1 MLNKYNFMNIIS
13 AALAAVTGGLYLYTI
28 FPDYFKQP
36 ISSAIIYTILFFM
49 VCVFAGRVKKS
60 VWNVLDKKW
69 FYIMESIL
77 FLCIPVYFIMNGFI
91 NYWNTAGIILLG
103 YMVIY
108 VSSTI
113 RENIIKM
120 VIILF
125 SPLFYYGL
133 LFQHSF
139 FTESI
144 FAISFLLLM
153 DKMLKRESVDQYFY
167 MSAIILA
174 FLVFVNPFLIILF
187 LVFLGYSFRQELK
200 RGMIFLMTA
209 AVSFY
214 FMNAL
219 LRNQSAVLFLPNFSF
234 SFGIILLVIFILLM
248 SVYAGWISRNI
259 YSVFFSAAVIM
270 FITIMIYNSVLPIF
284 HATLLSVIYPLLI
297 FGIKDNSTKEYLGVI
312 LAD

>member
-13 AALAAVTGGLYLYTI
+13 AALAGFTGGLYLYTI

-36 ISSAIIYTILFFM
+36 ISSSIIYAILFFM

-60 VWNVLDKKW
+60 VWSVLDKKW
-69 FYIMESIL
+69 FYLMESIL
-77 FLCIPVYFIMNGFI
+77 FLCIPFYFILNGFV

-103 YMVIY
+103 YLVIY
-108 VSSTI
+108 TSSTI

-120 VIILF
+120 VVIVF

-144 FAISFLLLM
+144 FAVSFLLLM
-153 DKMLKRESVDQYFY
+153 DKMLKRELVDHYFF

-187 LVFLGYSFRQELK
+187 LAFLGYSFRQELK

-214 FMNAL
+214 FMNAF
-219 LRNQSAVLFLPNFSF
+219 LRNQSAVLTLPNLSF
-234 SFGIILLVIFILLM
+234 SWGIILILILILFI

-259 YSVFFSAAVIM
+259 YAVFFSAAVIVLAAII
-270 FITIMIYNSVLPIF
+270 FYNGVLPVF
-284 HATLLSVIYPLLI
+284 HTTLLSVIYPLLI
-297 FGIKDNSTKEYLGVI
+297 FTIRDSGTMEYLGVI
-312 LAD
+312 LGD